1 MKKKNKKYIILLL
14 SFITVAVA
22 IVLALFFFHLSFI
35 SQTSSAFQPYHFPKN
50 IDVTNN
56 SISLEYPTNLELLPS
71 NFSEEIEKNKI
82 DIDSERIGQLLNYG
96 KTVTDLKENSNYLS
110 LISQFSENETPI
122 LINDQLLTL
131 IFLSNLDSIRN
142 DYIQNVALKKLN
154 DIKTKINNG
163 IIVNTIS
170 PFHQNIVNEIMTSLS
185 LCNVFEIEEKLNSC
199 VNELIQ
205 INTQER
211 NFLNLLGFE
220 NFTQSLRI
228 LELYQRYNLSKEFLI
243 ANTNNLILNDQEVV
257 KKWESG
263 GFTLSREIPPV
274 KKENS
279 QSIEIEIG
287 VNNNLL
293 NTMTAYLNYLT
304 QESRKLNSE
313 DKELIN
319 LQKRFILLQ
328 NSLIKGEKPDRG
340 LLMELLFSQ
349 KFNLPYSNILLTVL
363 EKDGQNKLFF
373 SPILKSLDILP
384 LTKNDNIQSDYDVT
398 PLPLVQGKIRLPI
411 LMYHHIGLAEREEIS
426 GLYVSPEVFEKQVAY
441 LIKKN
446 YRIINT
452 SELYSILQSGI
463 QPTQKT
469 VMLTFDD
476 STRTHYDVAY
486 PILKKYKIPGVFF
499 VVATRSHLSVSEIKE
514 MSDNGMDI
522 QSHSSTHVDF
532 SKVPDERIL
541 SEATSSKR
549 LLENITGKTVNSIAY
564 PGCVA
569 KGNAFGIVASSGYRL
584 GFSCGKYID
593 ISMRNRLSLS
603 RVHVFND
610 MNSFVQMLSTGL

>member
-96 KTVTDLKENSNYLS
+96 KTVIDLKENSNYLS

-205 INTQER
+205 INTQKR

-228 LELYQRYNLSKEFLI
+228 LELYQKYNLSKEFLI

-319 LQKRFILLQ
+319 LDMQ
-328 NSLIKGEKPDRG
+328 SL
-340 LLMELLFSQ
+340 
-349 KFNLPYSNILLTVL
+349 Y
-363 EKDGQNKLFF
+363 
-373 SPILKSLDILP
+373 
-384 LTKNDNIQSDYDVT
+384 
-398 PLPLVQGKIRLPI
+398 
-411 LMYHHIGLAEREEIS
+411 
-426 GLYVSPEVFEKQVAY
+426 
-441 LIKKN
+441 
-446 YRIINT
+446 
-452 SELYSILQSGI
+452 
-463 QPTQKT
+463 
-469 VMLTFDD
+469 
-476 STRTHYDVAY
+476 
-486 PILKKYKIPGVFF
+486 
-499 VVATRSHLSVSEIKE
+499 
-514 MSDNGMDI
+514 
-522 QSHSSTHVDF
+522 
-532 SKVPDERIL
+532 
-541 SEATSSKR
+541 
-549 LLENITGKTVNSIAY
+549 
-564 PGCVA
+564 
-569 KGNAFGIVASSGYRL
+569 
-584 GFSCGKYID
+584 
-593 ISMRNRLSLS
+593 
-603 RVHVFND
+603 
-610 MNSFVQMLSTGL
+610 